1 MTERDNVSIII
12 PCRNEEKYI
21 GKCLDSIIESGYPEN
36 SLEILVVDGMSD
48 DGTRDIIQKYSKN
61 NSFIKLLNN
70 HKKIVPTALNIGIKS
85 SSGDIIIRLDAHT
98 AYEKNYIVKSVK
110 YLKESNADNV
120 GGVCITLPGS
130 NTVIAETIA
139 IALSHPFGIGNSYFR
154 IGLKE
159 PKYVDTVA
167 FGCFRRDVFKKVG
180 LFDEDM
186 VRNQDD
192 EFNFRINKNGG
203 KVLLVPDIVSYY
215 YARDSLLK
223 LWKMYYQYGYFKPLA
238 AKKLGAVLTWRQLIP
253 PAFIGSLITTGV
265 LSFIT
270 PYGIWLFLVLTAI
283 YVLVNFTF
291 SFLISIKKGVKYLV
305 FIPVVF
311 AALHFSYGLGYLK
324 GVMKFIILKKNKVK
338 QIGDIPLTR

>member
-238 AKKLGAVLTWRQLIP
+238 AKKSGAVLTWRQLIP